1 MSFGQIFV
9 SRQRNCG
16 KRVASIENAYGFIS
30 ARRVKVLFPVSSR
43 YSFSI
48 VRSERLEA
56 LIDDKLLLC
65 QPALIWPALFQ
76 HAREFSQMEDV
87 YTDPLQQ

>member
-30 ARRVKVLFPVSSR
+30 ARRVKKDLSAVLFPVSSR
-43 YSFSI
+43 YSCSI

-56 LIDDKLLLC
+56 LID
-65 QPALIWPALFQ
+65 W
-76 HAREFSQMEDV
+76 
-87 YTDPLQQ
+87 